1 MKRPL
6 WEGFRDTIP
15 LGIGVVLYGV
25 VYGMLGR
32 QGGVPFWFILG
43 MSLLVFAGSS
53 QMAAVELLVSGAGP
67 LSTVLTICVV
77 NLRHVV
83 MGADLS
89 RFLTGAKGRERAVNA
104 FFLTDEVYAVTYT
117 HFRSSPLPSAGRRDM
132 VYMRGSGLCIYS
144 FWALSG
150 AAGYL
155 GGQLVPPLLEPALG
169 FAMSAVF
176 LAMLLPLV
184 RDLPT
189 LASVLVSAVT
199 AVAGYLWL
207 PGKWYILLAALA
219 GCLAGFLCGEWK
231 LSHASGR
238 DKEAGR

>member
-67 LSTVLTICVV
+67 LSTVLTIFVV

-132 VYMRGSGLCIYS
+132 AYMRGSGLCIYS

-155 GGQLVPPLLEPALG
+155 GGQLVPPAAGAGAGLRHVGGIPRHAASPGPRSPHPCLGAGIRCDGGGRLSVAAGKVVHPAG
-169 FAMSAVF
+169 
-176 LAMLLPLV
+176 
-184 RDLPT
+184 
-189 LASVLVSAVT
+189 
-199 AVAGYLWL
+199 G
-207 PGKWYILLAALA
+207 
-219 GCLAGFLCGEWK
+219 
-231 LSHASGR
+231 
-238 DKEAGR
+238 AGRVPGWVSLRGVEAEPCFGTG